1 MICDLLIDSSMRVAV
16 VVFQGHE
23 DNVRRVL
30 ADAEASVGTDGI
42 LACGVPHP
50 RGAGTFP
57 RILRYVREGMFS
69 FEEAIKMA
77 SGRAASTLGIRD
89 RGTIQ
94 NGQAADVVVF
104 DPTSVADT
112 ADYVT
117 PTAPPVGIPHVLVN
131 GKFVVRDSVL
141 TGELPG
147 QVLRPNGGP

>member
-1 MICDLLIDSSMRVAV
+1 MRVAV

-50 RGAGTFP
+50 RAAGTFP
-57 RILRYVREGMFS
+57 RILGYAREGLFS
-69 FEEAIKMA
+69 LEEAIEMT

-89 RGTIQ
+89 RGTIR

-112 ADYVT
+112 ADYAS
-117 PTAPPVGIPHVLVN
+117 PAAPPDGIPHVLVN
-131 GKFVVRDSVL
+131 GKFVVRDSAL

-147 QVLRPNGGP
+147 RVLRPNGGP